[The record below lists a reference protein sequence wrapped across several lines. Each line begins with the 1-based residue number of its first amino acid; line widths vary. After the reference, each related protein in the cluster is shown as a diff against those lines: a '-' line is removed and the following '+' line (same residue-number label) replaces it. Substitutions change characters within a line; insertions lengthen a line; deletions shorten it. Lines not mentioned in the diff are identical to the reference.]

1 MYAYI
6 LYRQILCALNILG
19 SIFVDWARFHAS
31 KQIPKMYLDVSYN
44 STVSE
49 VLSQHGFCLSP
60 VLLALV
66 FIISCQERLNTIF
79 IVRCTK

>member
-19 SIFVDWARFHAS
+19 SILSIVDWARFHAS

-44 STVSE
+44 SIKPTRILSKSSSTSLSFHYFLSGE
-49 VLSQHGFCLSP
+49 VKYDFYS
-60 VLLALV
+60 
-66 FIISCQERLNTIF
+66 
-79 IVRCTK
+79 